1 MERYSTISLLLV
13 AVALFAYFNLLLP
26 APAAHHWADDPD
38 PALLAGFGRLG
49 RLGVPMVLRVVEVVP
64 GTDFYTV
71 LMQYMLSFPL
81 FTGAMQLDMSSLG
94 RQRVPVVMLATL
106 GTLIS
111 TVMVACGLY
120 LTLPLFRLPLGFIYC
135 LLLGSLISPTDP
147 VAVLGILTK
156 ASLPKALET
165 EIVGESLF
173 NDGVGV
179 VLFATVLSVA
189 VAGPTAFDPGQALV
203 LLMREGVGGLVLGYA
218 GFRLLLNTN
227 DYRVEAVLTLALVT
241 GGSALAARLHTSGP
255 GHGGSRFY
263 RG

>member
-1 MERYSTISLLLV
+1 MERYSTFSLLLV